1 MRCAPIGVLQSV
13 SNQLTRL
20 PAHRLAQLVRAGE
33 LTPLELVDAHIRA
46 AMRWNPVLNAVV
58 ANRFDDARAEAR
70 AMTEQLTRRNR
81 ADLPPLFGVPFT
93 VKESLGVRGLP
104 HTAGSVLR
112 RHVVAASSAPTVDR
126 VIAAGGICLAVTNVP
141 ELAMWLE
148 TDNRVF
154 GRTSNPYDPA
164 RTSGGSSGGEAAIIG
179 AGASPFGLGT
189 DAGGSI
195 RVPSSFCGIFGHKPS
210 GGLVPTTNHVPCPSP
225 RAARFVAVG
234 PLARSARDLHPILS
248 AIAGPDGVDPGCD
261 DMALGDPAEV
271 RVEHLTVHLLPD
283 VEAFTIAP
291 ALKAAVAR
299 AAAALQARGARVVEA
314 RLPELS
320 QAVAMWGDSLKVTAE
335 TSFEHW
341 LGFGGKVGVRKELL
355 KLALGRSSHTFPA
368 LAFLAIEKASSL
380 VDVMKGGYQ
389 RANALRVRLAA
400 ELGTDG
406 VILAPTFTVP
416 APLHGEMLRRA
427 GDFALPG
434 IWNILE
440 TPATAVPVGLDG
452 TGMPLGVQVIARPG
466 NDAATIACAIAL
478 EEAFG
483 GWRPPELPG

>member
-1 MRCAPIGVLQSV
+1 MSVDVL
-13 SNQLTRL
+13 RL
-20 PAHRLAQLVRAGE
+20 PAHRLAQLVRE
-33 LTPLELVDAHIRA
+33 REVTPLELVDAHIRA
-46 AMRWNPVLNAVV
+46 VLRWNPVINAVV
-58 ANRFDDARAEAR
+58 ANRFDDARTEAR
-70 AMTEQLTRRNR
+70 AMTEQLARPGR
-81 ADLPPLFGVPFT
+81 ASLPPLFGVPFT

-112 RHVVAASSAPTVDR
+112 RHVVAPCSAPTVDR

-154 GRTSNPYDPA
+154 GRTSNPYDPT
-164 RTSGGSSGGEAAIIG
+164 RTSGGSSGGEAAIVA

-210 GGLVPTTNHVPCPSP
+210 GGLVPTTNHVPGPSP

-248 AIAGPDGVDPGCD
+248 VIAGPDGVDPGCD
-261 DMALGDPAEV
+261 GMKLGDPADV
-271 RVEHLTVHLLPD
+271 RVERLTVHVLSE
-283 VEAFTIAP
+283 VKGFTVAP

-314 RLPELS
+314 AWPELS

-335 TSFEHW
+335 TTFEHW
-341 LGFGGKVGVRKELL
+341 LGFGGRIGVRRELL
-355 KLALGRSSHTFPA
+355 KLALGRSIHTFPA
-368 LAFLAIEKASSL
+368 LAFLAIEKVSSL

-400 ELGTDG
+400 DLGEQG
-406 VILAPTFTVP
+406 VILAPTFTVS
-416 APLHGEMLRRA
+416 APRHGEMLRRA

-452 TGMPLGVQVIARPG
+452 TGLPQGVQVVARSG

-478 EEAFG
+478 EEALG
-483 GWRPPELPG
+483 GWRPPALPV

>member
-1 MRCAPIGVLQSV
+1 M
-13 SNQLTRL
+13 NDQLPRL

-33 LTPLELVDAHIRA
+33 VTPLELVDAHIRA
-46 AMRWNPVLNAVV
+46 LLRWNPLINAVV
-58 ANRFDDARAEAR
+58 ANRFEDARSEAR
-70 AMTEQLTRRNR
+70 AMTEQLARRDHG
-81 ADLPPLFGVPFT
+81 ALPPLFGVPFT
-93 VKESLGVRGLP
+93 VKESLGVHGLP
-104 HTAGSVLR
+104 HTSGSVLR
-112 RHVVAASSAPTVDR
+112 RHVVAACSAPTVDR

-141 ELAMWLE
+141 ELALWLE
-148 TDNRVF
+148 TDNRVY
-154 GRTSNPYDPA
+154 GRTANPYDQA
-164 RTSGGSSGGEAAIIG
+164 RTSGGSSGGEAAVVG

-210 GGLVPTTNHVPCPSP
+210 GGLVPTTNHVPGPSP

-248 AIAGPDGVDPGCD
+248 VIAGPDGVDPGCD
-261 DMALGDPAEV
+261 GMALGDPAEV
-271 RVEHLTVHLLPD
+271 RFERLTVHLLVD
-283 VEAFTIAP
+283 VQGFTIAP

-314 RLPELS
+314 KLPELA

-335 TSFEHW
+335 TKFEHW
-341 LGFGGKVGVRKELL
+341 LGFGGRVGLRKELI

-368 LAFLAIEKASSL
+368 LGFLAIEKISSVL
-380 VDVMKGGYQ
+380 DLMKGGYQ
-389 RANALRVRLAA
+389 RANALRARLAA
-400 ELGTDG
+400 ELGTNG

-416 APLHGEMLRRA
+416 APRHGEMLRRA

-452 TGMPLGVQVIARPG
+452 TGLPLGVQVIARSG

-478 EEAFG
+478 EDALG
-483 GWRPPELPG
+483 GWRPPVFPG